1 MSNPRSNSR
10 RFVNAAWSLLT
21 FQMIASVGAVAV
33 TGLAAFHVRDLI
45 NGGHEAAQPV
55 QEATAEPAQG
65 TDLATPAPEAA
76 TSAPATDAAPAS
88 GAPPPPSPPPPS
100 ERVNDGH
107 GVLTLTNNGEGTI
120 ISALSDPD
128 GISQQP
134 SFQWLRDGTIIQSA
148 TGSNYSFQSY
158 DAGHT
163 ITARASYVDADGFSE
178 MASQSIFI
186 PLIVQ

>member
-45 NGGHEAAQPV
+45 DGTQARGPAQEAMAEPT
-55 QEATAEPAQG
+55 QEATAAAPAPAAPAPA
-65 TDLATPAPEAA
+65 ATTEPAPETAA
-76 TSAPATDAAPAS
+76 
-88 GAPPPPSPPPPS
+88 
-100 ERVNDGH
+100 VNDGH
-107 GVLTLTNNGEGTI
+107 GVLTLTNDGQGTI

-128 GISQQP
+128 GFSQQP
-134 SFQWLRDGTIIQSA
+134 SFQWWRDGTLIQGA

-163 ITARASYVDADGFSE
+163 ITARATYVDADGFSE
-178 MASQSIFI
+178 FASQSIFI
-186 PLIVQ
+186 PLIIQ